1 MHIDKIDDIISKESN
16 TYHNTI
22 KMKPVDVMS
31 LTADSLTLIK
41 KIMKKILYLKQVI
54 MSEYQNIKAF
64 LQGYIPN

>member
-1 MHIDKIDDIISKESN
+1 MHIDKRDDIISKESN

-31 LTADSLTLIK
+31 LTADALTLIK